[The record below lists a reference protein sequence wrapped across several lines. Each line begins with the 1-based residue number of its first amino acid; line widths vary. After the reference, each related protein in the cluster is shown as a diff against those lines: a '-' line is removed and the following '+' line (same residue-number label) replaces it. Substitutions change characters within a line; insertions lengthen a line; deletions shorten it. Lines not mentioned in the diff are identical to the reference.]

1 MIDFYSMVIHV
12 METTPPHVK
21 GREDLPSERTGLRV
35 YVGEIEPGRRGLV
48 KDSGRK
54 SVISQKHL
62 RDVLV

>member
-1 MIDFYSMVIHV
+1 MIDFCSMVIHV

-21 GREDLPSERTGLRV
+21 EEKISLRKEPV
-35 YVGEIEPGRRGLV
+35 ARYVGEIEPGRRGLV

-54 SVISQKHL
+54 SAISQKHL